1 MSTAI
6 GVPVVIPA
14 NVTEY
19 VAELGYEKQFEAMLQ
34 HVRENVPEL
43 VRIEVERYER
53 LEKDDHDGM
62 SIMAITRRPSPETP
76 SIRRPLVSWLIA
88 TFPPEVLDR
97 LLIEVY
103 PDRVEA

>member
-1 MSTAI
+1 MSTVI

-62 SIMAITRRPSPETP
+62 CITVFTLRPSVETEAAFWTLN
-76 SIRRPLVSWLIA
+76 RWVHQN
-88 TFPPEVLDR
+88 FPPEVCDVFIYEIHSDR
-97 LLIEVY
+97 PQV
-103 PDRVEA
+103 